1 MADFFISYAS
11 EDRQRVAPIA
21 DFLESQGWSV
31 WWDRRLNAGT
41 SFDREI
47 ERELDAASCVVV
59 VWSKFSIESDWV
71 RAEAEEGLTR
81 GALVPVLI
89 DPVRPPLAFRRIQA
103 QDISGGFND
112 SAKTDLVKAVSRML
126 DSPANP
132 APSPAYDSAVNHEQE
147 IRYTRSSDRNR
158 LAWTRTGNG
167 PPLVRVLN
175 WSSNLEREWSQ
186 ESSRRFI
193 DMLSSCFTYIRYNGR
208 GGGLSETRPE
218 FTYHFEERYRDF
230 EAVMQACGEEK
241 VIVFGV
247 SEGAPTAVTWAANNP
262 DRVTHLI
269 LLGAGN
275 CIPIPEDRAHKLEWF
290 YKTIEACWAK
300 NATMPVRLMKSMF
313 GFDLPGSE
321 IDDHDMV
328 KMMKDMHTAEVAA
341 KIMQQA
347 LFSASQTDLEE
358 LAPKIQAPTL
368 LIHSRN
374 DVLVPPEQSQWLAS
388 LIPQAKL
395 MLIDSKNHAAGFIGS
410 YDELVT
416 AEIRNFVGIT

>member
-1 MADFFISYAS
+1 VADFFISYAS
-11 EDRQRVAPIA
+11 EDRERVAPIA
-21 DFLESQGWSV
+21 DFLESKGWSV

-47 ERELDAASCVVV
+47 ERELDAASCVLV

-71 RAEAEEGLTR
+71 RTEAEEGMTR
-81 GALVPVLI
+81 SALVPILI

-103 QDISGGFND
+103 QDISNGFNE
-112 SAKTDLVKAVSRML
+112 SAKSDLVDAVTRML
-126 DSPANP
+126 GSPTNTVK
-132 APSPAYDSAVNHEQE
+132 SPNYDAVANHEQE
-147 IRYTRSSDRNR
+147 ISYTRSSDKNR
-158 LAWTRTGNG
+158 LAWTMTGNG
-167 PPLVRVLN
+167 PALVRVLN
-175 WSSNLEREWSQ
+175 WSSNLEHEWSQ

-208 GGGLSETRPE
+208 GGGLSETKPE
-218 FTYHFEERYRDF
+218 FSYSFEERYRDF
-230 EAVMQACGEEK
+230 EAVMDACGEDK
-241 VIVFGV
+241 VIIFGV

-262 DRVTHLI
+262 DRVTHLV
-269 LLGAGN
+269 LLGAAN
-275 CIPIPEDRAHKLEWF
+275 CIPVPEENTHQVEWF

-300 NATMPVRLMKSMF
+300 SATMPVRLMKSMF

-321 IDDHDMV
+321 IDDHDLV
-328 KMMKDMHTAEVAA
+328 KMMKDMHSAEVAA

-347 LFSASQTDLEE
+347 IFTGSQVDLEE
-358 LAPKIQAPTL
+358 IAPKIKVPTL

-395 MLIDSKNHAAGFIGS
+395 MLIDSKNHAPGFIGS

-416 AEIRNFVGIT
+416 EEIKNFVGI